1 MVEGESIKDRKEQW
15 KTEDWKGEWVVGRE
29 LQRTPEARA
38 NTTPKSKARILW
50 MGGGEEPS
58 SLRTRNGAQVPAAA
72 EEKPPRDAAR
82 LGCCCACAGGPAP
95 GSSWWWPPPPR
106 PDLDLGLALSSFA
119 CRRVRSPSRAPGRR
133 GWGRG

>member
-15 KTEDWKGEWVVGRE
+15 KTEDWKGGWDGGKG
-29 LQRTPEARA
+29 TSK
-38 NTTPKSKARILW
+38 NTRSQSKRHSEKQSRNT
-50 MGGGEEPS
+50 MDEGGEEPS
-58 SLRTRNGAQVPAAA
+58 ALRMRNGAQVPAAA
-72 EEKPPRDAAR
+72 EEKPPRDTAR

-95 GSSWWWPPPPR
+95 GSSWWWLPPPR
-106 PDLDLGLALSSFA
+106 PALDLGLALSSFA